1 MKNNTL
7 LRCTFTGVDEKSS
20 FEEIT
25 NLTQEFPFVEW
36 GVLLSTSANSSFGQ
50 NRYPSLNWLNENLPK
65 LKNIVDT
72 YGSSIALHVCGKETK
87 ELLAQTENSVALSL
101 LPYVNRVQINF
112 LYKEYQVEQLEN
124 LCKSFPHINFIT
136 QHNNRNADLYKK
148 VFSPNHQVLF
158 DQSGGRGIETT
169 EWEVPLENKICGYA
183 GGLGPQNINEQFS
196 LIKSVADRPFW
207 IDMEGKI
214 RTEDILDLIL
224 CKQVLSK
231 VSKVAFNPVLQ
242 GNKKFS

>member
-20 FEEIT
+20 LEEIT
-25 NLTQEFPFVEW
+25 NLSMNFPFVEW

-50 NRYPSLNWLNENLPK
+50 NRYPSLNWLSENLPK
-65 LKNIVDT
+65 LKNIADT

-87 ELLAQTENSVALSL
+87 ELLAQNENSVALNL
-101 LPYVNRVQINF
+101 LPFVNRVQINF
-112 LYKEYQVEQLEN
+112 LYKEHQVEQLEN
-124 LCKSFPHINFIT
+124 LCKAFPHINFIT

-148 VFSPNHQVLF
+148 VLSTNHQVLF

-169 EWEVPLENKICGYA
+169 QWEAPLENKICGYA
-183 GGLGPQNINEQFS
+183 GGLALQNINNQFAS
-196 LIKSVADRPFW
+196 IQSVADRPFW

-214 RTEDILDLIL
+214 RTDDLLDLNICKEIL
-224 CKQVLSK
+224 SA
-231 VSKVAFNPVLQ
+231 VSKVAFNQVLS
-242 GNKKFS
+242 GNKKFT